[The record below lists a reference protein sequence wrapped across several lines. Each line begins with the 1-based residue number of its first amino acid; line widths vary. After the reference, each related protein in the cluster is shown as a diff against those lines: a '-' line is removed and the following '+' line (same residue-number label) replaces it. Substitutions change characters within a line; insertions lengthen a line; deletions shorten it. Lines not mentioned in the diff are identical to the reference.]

1 MKRLILLAIL
11 TGCAASTDE
20 LYSQA
25 RQCKTDC
32 EPLWDAYNSR
42 QDLIAKREAEQQA
55 KQRLWARC
63 RGPSLIVDGRFS
75 RCL

>member
-25 RQCKTDC
+25 RQCETDC
-32 EPLWDAYNSR
+32 KPLWDAYNAR
-42 QDLIAKREAEQQA
+42 QDLIARREAKRQA
-55 KQRLWARC
+55 KQQLWARC
-63 RGPSLIVDGRFS
+63 NGPSLIVDGSFR